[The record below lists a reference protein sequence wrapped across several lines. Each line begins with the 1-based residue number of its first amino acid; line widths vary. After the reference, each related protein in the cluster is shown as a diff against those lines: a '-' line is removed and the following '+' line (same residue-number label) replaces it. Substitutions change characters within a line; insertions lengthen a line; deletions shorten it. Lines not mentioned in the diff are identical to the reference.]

1 MFRACRCR
9 PRRLERSGDA
19 RSRESLMRQRG
30 WKGSRRPPETSLG
43 LSTVRSEVFVLNGT
57 LVETKKTRKREIQDK
72 FDERQSVKNK

>member
-30 WKGSRRPPETSLG
+30 WKGSRRPPETSLD
-43 LSTVRSEVFVLNGT
+43 LSTVRLVVFVLNDT
-57 LVETKKTRKREIQDK
+57 LVETKKTQKREIKTSSMRD
-72 FDERQSVKNK
+72 NP